1 MNVWIATAEV
11 AVQPRDMPSGD
22 TLGFMKITMWALSE
36 SDFVERVRAYL
47 EKYGGQPL
55 ALENIERVKPTRDY
69 GDEVNGMIEETL
81 EDCQAVR
88 LGTFFSY
95 RAN

>member
-1 MNVWIATAEV
+1 
-11 AVQPRDMPSGD
+11 MPSGD

-55 ALENIERVKPTRDY
+55 ALENIERVKPPRDY